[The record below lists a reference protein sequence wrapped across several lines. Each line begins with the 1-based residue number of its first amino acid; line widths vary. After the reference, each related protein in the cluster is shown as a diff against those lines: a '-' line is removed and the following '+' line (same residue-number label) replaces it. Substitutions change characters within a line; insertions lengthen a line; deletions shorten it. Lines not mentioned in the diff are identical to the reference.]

1 MNGIDRGLNG
11 AHESVTTPRA
21 VDGAALFPIAMLLA
35 ITVLQSNGFFPRLSL
50 IADWLPAACACLFG
64 VTFLPRVFMASRYA
78 ALLEGKATRS
88 SMLILSI
95 AGAFL
100 CWRGISQSNVPV
112 ILIAYVCLSL
122 PRAFA
127 NCLALIR
134 LARNDNASTFMTV
147 ALAMAGAY
155 AFVALGGPA
164 VVENSVP
171 YLALTPLA
179 LTMSYVLVPRSASA
193 RPVAPLELATVNPD
207 SFPESKGKL
216 MSCIAVSEGVFGL
229 SSTIFGDTSTS
240 SIPALCSLG
249 VVGVLWLVAR
259 NKHEHILDRTF
270 SLAASLTT
278 VSLTL
283 ALAGVGAQSGLP
295 KVVGTLAAQIFYI
308 EIWTMLSAIAA
319 RNPVGDMLAV
329 AKGLAMSAIAA
340 GLGVCLA
347 WFESENPSFSFA
359 AQVGSSIAFFLYLWL
374 VVRDFSFDERI
385 MLIPSVAAVVEPPKD
400 SMAAFEEA
408 CTALASSYG
417 LSQRESEVF
426 ALLAHGRNAASVME
440 RLQISRSTTKTH
452 VRHIY
457 QKMQV
462 HTQQEL
468 IDIVEAKTKGL

>member
-64 VTFLPRVFMASRYA
+64 VTFLPLVFMASRYA

-240 SIPALCSLG
+240 SPLLGALYPLAIALVVLGLLQRAYGAGRLVWIWTIGVTG
-249 VVGVLWLVAR
+249 VV
-259 NKHEHILDRTF
+259 
-270 SLAASLTT
+270 S
-278 VSLTL
+278 VSFALRD
-283 ALAGVGAQSGLP
+283 ALAPTLWMPLDVLPLATDGLGWIVP
-295 KVVGTLAAQIFYI
+295 
-308 EIWTMLSAIAA
+308 
-319 RNPVGDMLAV
+319 AV
-329 AKGLAMSAIAA
+329 AGA
-340 GLGVCLA
+340 
-347 WFESENPSFSFA
+347 
-359 AQVGSSIAFFLYLWL
+359 
-374 VVRDFSFDERI
+374 
-385 MLIPSVAAVVEPPKD
+385 LIGATCAR
-400 SMAAFEEA
+400 
-408 CTALASSYG
+408 
-417 LSQRESEVF
+417 LSHCV
-426 ALLAHGRNAASVME
+426 
-440 RLQISRSTTKTH
+440 
-452 VRHIY
+452 
-457 QKMQV
+457 
-462 HTQQEL
+462 
-468 IDIVEAKTKGL
+468 D